1 MISNDRLNKVF
12 KALKMRGGRLIVL
25 TLLTTT
31 SAVISRHSTS
41 EEPAKNVDTITTIE
55 YTTEYTPNSTTE
67 EPVMDDV
74 DLEYLYTIIPM
85 MKSEIDTLVVTCE
98 ENSIPLHVALGL
110 IQVESEFNTYDS
122 TTKKS
127 NCYFQINSEYQSEN
141 LSGEDNIRYGIEY
154 LGSKLNETGDLM
166 TALDAYH
173 NGHVTGDMSYP
184 YKVMDA
190 ASEWYDMIY

>member
-12 KALKMRGGRLIVL
+12 KALKMRSSRIMVLII
-25 TLLTTT
+25 LTTS
-31 SAVISRHSTS
+31 SAVISRRTS
-41 EEPAKNVDTITTIE
+41 EEPEKNGTITTIE
-55 YTTEYTPNSTTE
+55 HTTEYTTETITE

-74 DLEYLYTIIPM
+74 DLEYLYTITPM
-85 MKSEIDTLVVTCE
+85 MKSEIDTLVAVCD

-110 IQVESEFNTYDS
+110 IQVESEFNTHD
-122 TTKKS
+122 TGNS
-127 NCYFQINSEYQSEN
+127 NCYFRINSEYQPEN
-141 LSGEDNIRYGIEY
+141 SSGEDNIRYGIEY

-166 TALDAYH
+166 SALDAYH